1 MKHFSLMLL
10 SALLLCAS
18 CQKAD
23 VWTWSAEENAY
34 DGIVFP
40 GKALL
45 SLNSSSESQL
55 EAILSVEY
63 KEAVSSGREGDLDI
77 AQIWFDLKDIPVRVT
92 RSGVYLKAG
101 EFPGTIRY
109 FKRYYGL
116 CVSSLTVLSGKYS
129 FNARLN
135 REESPYSWD
144 KKLADG
150 DRLSGEWIIRFE
162 SDEGERLLFKLTGI
176 QVSTLLPSI

>member
-1 MKHFSLMLL
+1 MLL
-10 SALLLCAS
+10 SALLLCTS

-23 VWTWSAEENAY
+23 VWTWSVEENAY

-129 FNARLN
+129 FTARLN
-135 REESPYSWD
+135 REESHYSWD
-144 KKLADG
+144 NKLADG
-150 DRLSGEWIIRFE
+150 DRLSGEWTIHFE
-162 SDEGERLLFKLTGI
+162 SDEGERLLFKLTDI
-176 QVSTLLPSI
+176 QVNTLLPTI